1 MKPIA
6 LGFVLLAAS
15 AGAAAQPSAGP
26 GRPEPTDARAPVP
39 PAVHQSPF
47 AHYRPFAAEV
57 LGPWKAVNDE
67 VGRIGGW
74 KVYAREVYEATKQEE
89 QASGAA
95 GKPSAAPP
103 DSGGQ
108 RAK

>member
-6 LGFVLLAAS
+6 LGLLILAAS
-15 AGAAAQPSAGP
+15 AGAVAQPSAGSGSP
-26 GRPEPTDARAPVP
+26 DPMDARAPVA
-39 PAVHQSPF
+39 PAVHVSPF
-47 AHYRPFAAEV
+47 AQYRPFAAEV

-74 KVYAREVYEATKQEE
+74 KVYAREVYEATKRE
-89 QASGAA
+89 AD

-103 DSGGQ
+103 DPGGQ

>member
-6 LGFVLLAAS
+6 LGFILLAAS
-15 AGAAAQPSAGP
+15 AGAIAQSTAGS
-26 GRPEPTDARAPVP
+26 GRPDPMDARAPVP
-39 PAVHQSPF
+39 PTVHQSPF

-74 KVYAREVYEATKQEE
+74 KVYAREVYEETR
-89 QASGAA
+89 QAPASPEGSGR
-95 GKPSAAPP
+95 PSSAPETGAP
-103 DSGGQ
+103 
-108 RAK
+108 RAN

>member
-1 MKPIA
+1 VKPIA
-6 LGFVLLAAS
+6 LGFLILAAS
-15 AGAAAQPSAGP
+15 AGAIAQPSTGSGP
-26 GRPEPTDARAPVP
+26 PDPMDARAPVAP
-39 PAVHQSPF
+39 VVHVSPF
-47 AHYRPFAAEV
+47 AQYRPFAAEV

-89 QASGAA
+89 KASGAA
-95 GKPSAAPP
+95 GKPPTAPP
-103 DSGGQ
+103 DSDGQ